1 MDDAK
6 QKCIKGDELGI
17 SCSFLK
23 QLRGHMRKSKSWA
36 MKVKKISQ
44 EEGHAQIVD
53 IKKLIEEH
61 NDPSFLVIMPD
72 ELKKLRL
79 TIRGYCLCR
88 NPYEGFMIACD
99 GCEEWYHGFCV
110 GISEVQ
116 ANRCEKYLCIRCCIS
131 RSYKD
136 CIDEA
141 TQILFKWKNSEE
153 LAKSH
158 NQVVR
163 NFHKRLKSAERE
175 KIRNETEMEEIYKK
189 LSALPIK
196 TSKDIL
202 SITINPR
209 KLEEEIDSEGG
220 STNNIAKKTSENI
233 ESVESS
239 EESKKRCKLKISVK
253 LYLNICRMLK

>member
-6 QKCIKGDELGI
+6 QKCNKGDELGI
-17 SCSFLK
+17 SCTLLK

-61 NDPSFLVIMPD
+61 NDPSCLVTMPD

-99 GCEEWYHGFCV
+99 GCEEWYHGLCV

-131 RSYKD
+131 RGYKD
-136 CIDEA
+136 CVNEA
-141 TQILFKWKNSEE
+141 TQILLKWKNSEE
-153 LAKSH
+153 LAKSR

-163 NFHKRLKSAERE
+163 NFHKRLKSVERE
-175 KIRNETEMEEIYKK
+175 KIKSETEMEETYKK
-189 LSALPIK
+189 LSDLPFE
-196 TSKDIL
+196 TSKEIL
-202 SITINPR
+202 CTT
-209 KLEEEIDSEGG
+209 LDSRQSKKETEFEGG
-220 STNNIAKKTSENI
+220 EVDI
-233 ESVESS
+233 
-239 EESKKRCKLKISVK
+239 
-253 LYLNICRMLK
+253 Y